1 MQYTNC
7 SLRDEF
13 CFLTPILLMY
23 AWVMLYRWRV
33 GVHFLVAHTLSRAP
47 GKYTIMSRIIF
58 SSPSTLPQL
67 YSTSR
72 FFFLGGGVSFT
83 RKKIA
88 FLFFVFFG
96 GFGLCFYY
104 VLSSLNCCRRI
115 VKMSVAQTI
124 NPGVSFRSMVVK
136 PPSHPTYDMKG
147 VIKLALA
154 EDAGDRGF

>member
-1 MQYTNC
+1 
-7 SLRDEF
+7 
-13 CFLTPILLMY
+13 
-23 AWVMLYRWRV
+23 
-33 GVHFLVAHTLSRAP
+33 
-47 GKYTIMSRIIF
+47 MSRIIF

-72 FFFLGGGVSFT
+72 FFFFFWGGGALLLG
-83 RKKIA
+83 RKL
-88 FLFFVFFG
+88 LFCFFFFFNFG